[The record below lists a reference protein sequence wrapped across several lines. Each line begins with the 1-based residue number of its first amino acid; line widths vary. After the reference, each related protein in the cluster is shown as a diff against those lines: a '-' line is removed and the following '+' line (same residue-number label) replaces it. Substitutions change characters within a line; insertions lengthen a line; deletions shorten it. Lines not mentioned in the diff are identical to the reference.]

1 MMPKWT
7 KTITASVSISFLL
20 FDRFSNMCLAN
31 CLEPMRAAN
40 TLVSCDFYNWRFLSL
55 KGQTVLSS
63 SGLPV
68 LAQGKL
74 GDMAPCDYLFII
86 TSYDYLMHDTAQCR
100 KALQD
105 SARKSK
111 TMVGLDTGPWLMASS
126 GLLEGRRATLH
137 WETIDSFSE
146 KFLNIDTVRHRVV
159 RDGNR
164 ITCAGAMSAFDLTR
178 TMIEDHL
185 GSSVALDVDA
195 MLLRDDPLPAQNRR
209 VRSAPKSPLQSA
221 ISAMQTNVERPLS
234 ITEIAEIAACPSKTL
249 ERRFKAAFDASPGQ
263 VYRHIRLTVAR
274 QLVESS
280 SLSISEISLRCG
292 YESAASMSRAFRL
305 RFGMAPRAL
314 ARSYRSGR

>member
-1 MMPKWT
+1 MMQEWT
-7 KTITASVSISFLL
+7 KTDAATVSINFLL

-31 CLEPMRAAN
+31 CLEPIRAAN
-40 TLVSCDFYNWRFLSL
+40 TLIGREIYTWRFLSL
-55 KGQTVLSS
+55 EGQTVSSS

-68 LAQGKL
+68 RSQGKL
-74 GDMAPCDYLFII
+74 SNMGHCDYLFIL
-86 TSYDYLMHDTAQCR
+86 TSYDYRLHDTVQCR

-111 TMVGLDTGPWLMASS
+111 TIVGLDTGPWLMASS

-137 WETIDSFSE
+137 WEIIDSFSE

-159 RDGNR
+159 KDGNR

-195 MLLRDDPLPAQNRR
+195 MLLRDYPLPAQNRGIQSGAR
-209 VRSAPKSPLQSA
+209 NTLQRA
-221 ISAMQTNVERPLS
+221 IAAMQANVERPLT
-234 ITEIAEIAACPSKTL
+234 ITKIAKIASCPPKTL
-249 ERRFKAAFDASPGQ
+249 ERRFKAAFDATPGK

-274 QLVESS
+274 QLVEST
-280 SLSISEISLRCG
+280 SLSISEISLRSG
-292 YESAASMSRAFRL
+292 YESAASMSRAFRR
-305 RFGMAPRAL
+305 RFGAPPREL
-314 ARSYRSGR
+314 AQSYRSAR

>member
-7 KTITASVSISFLL
+7 KTITDSVSIRFLL

-31 CLEPMRAAN
+31 CLEPLRAAN
-40 TLVSCDFYNWRFLSL
+40 TMVGRNFYKWRFLSL
-55 KGQTVLSS
+55 EGQTVSSS

-68 LAQGKL
+68 LTQGKL
-74 GDMAPCDYLFII
+74 VDMEHCDYLFIV
-86 TSYDYLMHDTAQCR
+86 TSYDYLLHDTAQCR
-100 KALQD
+100 KVLQD

-178 TMIEDHL
+178 SMIEDHL
-185 GSSVALDVDA
+185 GSSVALDVDS
-195 MLLRDDPLPAQNRR
+195 MLLHDDPLTTKTRHVP
-209 VRSAPKSPLQSA
+209 SGTTSPLKRA
-221 ISAMQTNVERPLS
+221 ILAMQTNVERPLR
-234 ITEIAEIAACPSKTL
+234 ITKIAKIAACPPKTL

-274 QLVESS
+274 QLVEST
-280 SLSISEISLRCG
+280 SLSIYEISLRCG

-314 ARSYRSGR
+314 AQSYRSGR

>member
-1 MMPKWT
+1 MMRKWT
-7 KTITASVSISFLL
+7 KPFNDSVSINFLL

-40 TLVSCDFYNWRFLSL
+40 TLVGHKFYNWRFLSL
-55 KGQTVLSS
+55 EGQTVSSS

-68 LAQGKL
+68 LSQGRV
-74 GDMAPCDYLFII
+74 GDMAPCDYLFIL
-86 TSYDYLMHDTAQCR
+86 TSYDYLIHDTAQCR
-100 KALQD
+100 KILQD

-137 WETIDSFSE
+137 WETIGSFSE
-146 KFLNIDTVRHRVV
+146 KFLNIDTLRHRVV

-195 MLLRDDPLPAQNRR
+195 MLLHDDPLLANNGPDR
-209 VRSAPKSPLQSA
+209 VEPTSPLQRA
-221 ISAMQTNVERPLS
+221 ISAMQTNVERPLTV
-234 ITEIAEIAACPSKTL
+234 TEIAKIAACPPKTL

-263 VYRHIRLTVAR
+263 VYRHIRLAVAR
-274 QLVESS
+274 QLVEST

-292 YESAASMSRAFRL
+292 YESAASMSRAFRH

-314 ARSYRSGR
+314 AQNYRSGR

>member
-7 KTITASVSISFLL
+7 KSSDETISISFLL

-40 TLVSCDFYNWRFLSL
+40 TLVEKRFYRWRFLSL
-55 KGQTVLSS
+55 EGQTVSSS

-68 LAQGKL
+68 LPQGKL
-74 GDMAPCDYLFII
+74 GDMAPCDYLFIV
-86 TSYDYLMHDTAQCR
+86 TSYDYLKHDTAQCR
-100 KALQD
+100 RALQD

-146 KFLNIDTVRHRVV
+146 KFLNIDTLRHRVV

-178 TMIEDHL
+178 AMIEDHL

-195 MLLRDDPLPAQNRR
+195 MLLRDEPLPSQSHRTR
-209 VRSAPKSPLQSA
+209 GPPKSPLQRA
-221 ISAMQTNVERPLS
+221 IEAMQNHIERPLS
-234 ITEIAEIAACPSKTL
+234 LAQIAKIAACPPKTL

-274 QLVESS
+274 QLVEST
-280 SLSISEISLRCG
+280 SLSISEIALRSG
-292 YESAASMSRAFRL
+292 YESPASMSRAFRL
-305 RFGMAPRAL
+305 RFGMAPRTL
-314 ARSYRSGR
+314 AQSYRSGR